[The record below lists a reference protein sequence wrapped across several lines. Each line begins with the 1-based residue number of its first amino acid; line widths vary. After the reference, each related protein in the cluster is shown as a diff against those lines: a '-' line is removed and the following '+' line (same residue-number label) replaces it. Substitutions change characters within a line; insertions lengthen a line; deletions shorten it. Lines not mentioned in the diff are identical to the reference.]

1 MARNM
6 SMLKAEQ
13 AVINPMIEGKRWQL
27 YSTHDTKKEAE
38 SRAITVRRVYKKARV
53 MVIPQKAKEIA
64 KRTTLSKYGVYHP

>member
-1 MARNM
+1 MVMAL

-13 AVINPMIEGKRWQL
+13 VVINPIIAGKRWQL

-38 SRAITVRRVYKKARV
+38 SRAVTVRRVYKKARV

-64 KRTTLSKYGVYHP
+64 QRTKLSKYGVYHP